1 VKYVPWYLKII
12 LKIILSRFP
21 LNYSFWQKIGLFRH
35 GHMDKIDYIIKVFE
49 RHIQFAKLDKNNLE
63 GKHFIELGPGDS
75 ILSALL
81 AYSYGAKLTLVDVG
95 HFVKEDINFYKNICI
110 KLIKLNYK
118 MPDISNC
125 NNIYDILEKVESKY
139 LTNGVESM
147 KTIKSQS
154 IDLIFSQ
161 AVLEHVRKRD
171 FNNLAKEIKRVLKV
185 DGTSSHAIDL
195 KDHLNYSLNNLRFS
209 DKLWESEFFAA
220 SGFYTN
226 RLSISDITEVYKENG
241 FKVDTLNKLTWKELP
256 ISRSKF
262 AAQFK
267 NRPTQ
272 DLLVSEFDLILKHD

>member
-1 VKYVPWYLKII
+1 
-12 LKIILSRFP
+12 
-21 LNYSFWQKIGLFRH
+21 
-35 GHMDKIDYIIKVFE
+35 MDKIDYIIKVFE
-49 RHIQFAKLDKNNLE
+49 RHIQFANLDKNNLE

-110 KLIKLNYK
+110 KLSNLNYK

-154 IDLIFSQ
+154 VDLIFSQ

-185 DGTSSHAIDL
+185 DGISSHAIDL

-272 DLLVSEFDLILKHD
+272 DLLVSEFDLILKHE

>member
-12 LKIILSRFP
+12 LKIILSRLP

-49 RHIQFAKLDKNNLE
+49 RHIQFANLDKNNLE

-110 KLIKLNYK
+110 KLSNLNYK

-154 IDLIFSQ
+154 VDLIFSQ

-272 DLLVSEFDLILKHD
+272 DLLVSEFDLILKHE

>member
-1 VKYVPWYLKII
+1 MKYVPWYLKII
-12 LKIILSRFP
+12 LKIILSRLP

-49 RHIQFAKLDKNNLE
+49 RHIQFANLDKNNLE

-110 KLIKLNYK
+110 KLSNLNYK

-154 IDLIFSQ
+154 VDLIFSQ

-272 DLLVSEFDLILKHD
+272 DLLVSEFDLILKHE